1 MNRHVITEQLSAYLD
16 QELGFVEGR
25 QLEAH
30 CSVCAEC
37 SARLASMRSVIRG
50 LGAVRRAA
58 PPPALRQQIQ
68 RQILAEPP
76 SRDFGFGR
84 ALEGLRL
91 RFFAL
96 QTSLQTA
103 AVMGL
108 AGVVG
113 LFAFT
118 HLGMGTTSPPPE
130 SRPAQEKVT
139 VEPYSDAPVLQT
151 TSEVAGRKFFWTE
164 EGWVQRGLE
173 GKTPEALLDA
183 RSPRGRELLTRYSG
197 LAFLLAD
204 GSSVVLRYKLET
216 VELRS
221 AARSRVLGFDSRP
234 RPGSRHEREVI
245 V

>member
-1 MNRHVITEQLSAYLD
+1 MNRHVTAEQLSAYLD
-16 QELGFVEGR
+16 QELGFVEVR

-84 ALEGLRL
+84 ALAGLRL

-118 HLGMGTTSPPPE
+118 HLGTTSPPSK
-130 SRPAQEKVT
+130 SRPAREVVT
-139 VEPYSDAPVLQT
+139 VNPYEDAPVLQT
-151 TSEVAGRKFFWTE
+151 TSEVAGREFIWTE
-164 EGWVQRGLE
+164 DGWVQRGLE

-183 RSPRGRELLTRYSG
+183 RSPRGRELLTRYSD
-197 LAFLLAD
+197 LAVLVDA
-204 GSSVVLRYKLET
+204 GYSYVLRYKLET
-216 VELRS
+216 VEIRS
-221 AARSRVLGFDSRP
+221 TARSRVLGFDSRP
-234 RPGSRHEREVI
+234 RPGSRHGREVT